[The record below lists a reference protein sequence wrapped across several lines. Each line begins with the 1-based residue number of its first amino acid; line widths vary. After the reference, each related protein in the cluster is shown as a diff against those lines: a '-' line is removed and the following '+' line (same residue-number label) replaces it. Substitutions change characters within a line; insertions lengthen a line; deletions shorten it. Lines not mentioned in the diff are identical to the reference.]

1 MVAETYLTNDFEYS
15 FRISTTDFSY
25 FTTTPIFEG
34 NILRFQALAN
44 LKLFEQGLLEK
55 EENKEQ

>member
-15 FRISTTDFSY
+15 LRISTTDFSY
-25 FTTTPIFEG
+25 FTISPIFEG

-44 LKLFEQGLLEK
+44 MKLFEQGMLER
-55 EENKEQ
+55 EENKER